1 MLIVTKYGNL
11 QLAPEVSTR
20 IGQLRSTPVN
30 AALSVAISGMV
41 ENLVEVTETEAPP
54 ILQDADV
61 LLAQVLI
68 EDRGDVDVNTDLL
81 SRLVSAW
88 QTAESSLHKDARVA
102 IRLLDRTML
111 QVMKSTTRQDFQG
124 WFEEAAARMVDRQG
138 MYLRMYLD
146 RMTEWVQAGEA
157 DIGEDPHYVAH
168 VLKSV
173 FERHLK
179 SAIARKRGK
188 AYCQRRLQVAR
199 AAVDETFFA

>member
-61 LLAQVLI
+61 LLAQVLK
-68 EDRGDVDVNTDLL
+68 
-81 SRLVSAW
+81 AW